1 MRGGIVTDE
10 LRAQLAAE
18 IAHWR
23 QAAGALSDLDA
34 IASPV
39 AWTGLEQYL
48 SIQMRR
54 RLEAIAVS
62 IQIEGAQVATALDRG
77 TDLAEVR
84 RQLLRLRER
93 YLQAETVHDFFLD
106 AITTRSVP
114 ELAAVLRG
122 LDRLAGDALDMT
134 LRPLGIEAPP
144 VLVYLDRGLGASILR
159 AGIRLY
165 DEANPSPAAA
175 IKITRHNLLYPT
187 ALLHECGHQ
196 FAHLTGWTAELAD
209 ALGTTL
215 GRESR
220 ELGEMWRATTSEVAA
235 DAYGFCLSGWAPLP
249 ALANVVDGT
258 TSAVYRRIPGDP
270 HPYPLIRVLFNAA
283 LARDWYGAGPWDAIA
298 RTWARRHRPDR
309 APGEIGELTRRSL
322 SSMRT
327 IVHLCTRQS
336 MESFKGRPLHSVADP
351 MRMHPATIDG
361 LVRRAGPSLFTS
373 PYLARRESLSILAWL
388 STRSVVD
395 PDQATRHS
403 ERLRRWLAWFGAE
416 TVPAAA

>member
-1 MRGGIVTDE
+1 VTDE
-10 LRAQLAAE
+10 LRAQLASE

-23 QAAGALSDLDA
+23 HAAGALSDLDA
-34 IASPV
+34 IAPPA
-39 AWTGLEQYL
+39 AWAGLEQYL
-48 SIQMRR
+48 SIQVRR
-54 RLEAIAVS
+54 RLQTIANSV
-62 IQIEGAQVATALDRG
+62 QIEGTQVAAALQGGADIA
-77 TDLAEVR
+77 DVR
-84 RQLLRLRER
+84 RQVLRLRAR

-106 AITTRSVP
+106 AIATRALP
-114 ELAAVLRG
+114 DLAAVLRG

-165 DEANPSPAAA
+165 DDANPSPAAA

-209 ALGTTL
+209 ALAATL

-220 ELGEMWRATTSEVAA
+220 ELGELWQSTASEVAA
-235 DAYGFCLSGWAPLP
+235 DVYGFCLSGWAPLP

-258 TSAVYRRIPGDP
+258 TEAVYRRIPGDP

-283 LARDWYGAGPWDAIA
+283 LARDWFGAGPWDMIA
-298 RTWARRHRPDR
+298 RTWMGRHRPDR
-309 APGEIGELTRRSL
+309 VPGEIGELTRESL
-322 SSMRT
+322 SSMQT
-327 IVHLCTRQS
+327 IVHLCTRQP
-336 MESFKGRPLHSVADP
+336 MEAFKGRPLHSVADP
-351 MRMHPATIDG
+351 RRMNPVTIRG
-361 LVRRAGPSLFTS
+361 LVRRAGPSLLTS
-373 PYLARRESLSILAWL
+373 PYLARRESLSILSWL

-395 PDQATRHS
+395 PEQASKHR

>member
-1 MRGGIVTDE
+1 VTDE
-10 LRAQLAAE
+10 LRAQLASE

-23 QAAGALSDLDA
+23 QAAGALSDLD
-34 IASPV
+34 IVASPS
-39 AWTGLEQYL
+39 AWAGLEQYL
-48 SIQMRR
+48 SIQVRR
-54 RLEAIAVS
+54 RLEAIATS
-62 IQIEGAQVATALDRG
+62 IQLEGAQVAGALERG
-77 TDLAEVR
+77 SDLAEVR
-84 RQLLRLRER
+84 RQVLRLRTR
-93 YLQAETVHDFFLD
+93 YFQAETVHDFFLD

-159 AGIRLY
+159 ANIRLF
-165 DEANPSPAAA
+165 DDANPSPAAA
-175 IKITRHNLLYPT
+175 IKLTRHNLLYPT

-209 ALGTTL
+209 GFATIL

-220 ELGEMWRATTSEVAA
+220 ELGEMWRSTASEVAA
-235 DAYGFCLSGWAPLP
+235 DVYGFCLSGWAPIP

-258 TSAVYRRIPGDP
+258 TAAVYRRIPGDP

-283 LARDWYGAGPWDAIA
+283 LAADWYGPAGPWNVTA
-298 RTWARRHRPDR
+298 RSWMQRHRPDR
-309 APGEIGELTRRSL
+309 APGEIGELTRLSL

-327 IVHLCTRQS
+327 IVHLCTRQPMS
-336 MESFKGRPLHSVADP
+336 AFKGRPLYAVADP
-351 MRMHPATIDG
+351 MRMHPATIDA
-361 LVRRAGPSLFTS
+361 LVRRAGPSLLTS
-373 PYLARRESLSILAWL
+373 PYLARRESLPILAWL

-395 PDQATRHS
+395 PAQAKEHG
-403 ERLRRWLAWFGAE
+403 ERLRKWLAWFGADV
-416 TVPAAA
+416 VPAAA